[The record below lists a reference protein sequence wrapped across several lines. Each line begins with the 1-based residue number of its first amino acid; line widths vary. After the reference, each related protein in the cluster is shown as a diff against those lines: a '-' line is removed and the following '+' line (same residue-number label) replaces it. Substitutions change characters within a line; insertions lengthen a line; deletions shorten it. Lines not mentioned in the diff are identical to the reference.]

1 MRGVRSGLLGGCGGG
16 LSGVEKQ
23 SFGSTFGKLRSQ
35 NFRERFLV
43 FQIKG
48 FRRPFGPASHL
59 SLLAQRKVTERKGT
73 PMERPP
79 GILPFGC
86 ASVGWGLLT
95 APPCAG
101 SKRARVVRAPLRADP
116 PNRRRSIGAPVSGH
130 RGRQSRSD
138 SGHLMRGAWTFGV
151 FQSQSFR
158 RPFGPTSHLSLL
170 AQRKVTQRKGTPMER
185 PPGLLPFG
193 CASVGWGLLT
203 APPCAGSKR
212 ARVVRAPLRADPPDR
227 RRSIGAPVSGLPGRQ
242 SQSVATRGICFCFCF
257 CGHDGRPMGP
267 LGRGETATDSP
278 KGRAHDA
285 RVFFASIWARR
296 TRRSTASPRRAPEPW
311 MAQAGL
317 CCEAGCPT
325 AKGCRKTPAT
335 ARAPGGQDAR
345 KARPRGAFSLGYL
358 SLGKQRKVTRRPEG
372 PAKALDLK
380 NQKAP
385 TTTPPSTNRPTRPE
399 KMRITA

>member
-1 MRGVRSGLLGGCGGG
+1 MDVLAGFLMNFVCGGFGGRGVRG
-16 LSGVEKQ
+16 
-23 SFGSTFGKLRSQ
+23 
-35 NFRERFLV
+35 RFLGFEGQSV
-43 FQIKG
+43 RGLIGRFKSQS
-48 FRRPFGPASHL
+48 FRRPFGPPSHL

-79 GILPFGC
+79 GFLPFGC

-116 PNRRRSIGAPVSGH
+116 PNRRRSIGAP
-130 RGRQSRSD
+130 
-138 SGHLMRGAWTFGV
+138 L
-151 FQSQSFR
+151 
-158 RPFGPTSHLSLL
+158 
-170 AQRKVTQRKGTPMER
+170 
-185 PPGLLPFG
+185 
-193 CASVGWGLLT
+193 
-203 APPCAGSKR
+203 
-212 ARVVRAPLRADPPDR
+212 
-227 RRSIGAPVSGLPGRQ
+227 SGLPGRQ
-242 SQSVATRGICFCFCF
+242 SQSVVPRSFCSRSCSCF

-285 RVFFASIWARR
+285 RVFFASARMR
-296 TRRSTASPRRAPEPW
+296 
-311 MAQAGL
+311 
-317 CCEAGCPT
+317 
-325 AKGCRKTPAT
+325 CRKTPAT

-380 NQKAP
+380 NQKEPAKALAMKDRK
-385 TTTPPSTNRPTRPE
+385 T
-399 KMRITA
+399 